1 MEEFVEEQRSPQ
13 IPPHQ
18 ALSDQQVQARMVS
31 VRALRA
37 VLQMPPQ
44 SAATFRSCHSL
55 PLHPNDFEAP
65 LLLANGQKKPVP
77 WRPPSASQALVA
89 RRIPEQAA
97 EPARKPVRLKER
109 LREHREMAS
118 ELLKGHSTRREDRQT
133 ADALHPPHEKTAGE
147 DLQAKAMSG
156 LALSADELA
165 TLRRENDDAAHA
177 EHTAKLASATS
188 SAAWQSPRLTGSPT
202 RTVPSEELA
211 RERRK
216 HEATRQQLTWQQHEA
231 QSAAAQAAQAARQA
245 EKQLQLQLIE
255 RLGACEVA
263 LASKGEQIY
272 ELERANRELEAQ
284 LERAR
289 HELSAQLE
297 AAELG
302 EHTQLDVAEL
312 CDTSRRTRRGVT
324 AQMDSA
330 QLGTVQPSRNELE
343 AQLEGFETTIAQL
356 EASQRGR
363 RHVASAQLEGGQ
375 CHVASAQLEGGQ
387 CHVASAQL
395 EGGQCHVASAQL
407 EGGQCHVA
415 TQLEGGRCQGQVAQ
429 HDLGV
434 QLEAALARISQL
446 AAQLEAA
453 QREVEAARRVAEVA
467 KPAPLPPHPARLR
480 RRVVRRAPQ
489 DDEKEAE
496 AEDDTAATAHASSLK
511 ALGIVLGVVLGVGA
525 ETEPSAAPTDAM
537 SSPRKASAE
546 GFGVEVM
553 EPRSATPAA
562 ALPPP
567 ATVADGSSQPGATLA
582 QPPRA
587 SSAAAEAQVRQ
598 MEAQMRQGV
607 STMEEQQAR
616 FVAELEESH
625 ERERQAWE
633 RRSIAL
639 ERTHKAAIAQAR
651 AAHAKESAALIET
664 RRQLDTALE
673 SAASLARPSDGSS
686 EAPSRAPLLA
696 RPSDGSSEAPSRA
709 PLLAR
714 QAEARRA
721 PPASPRSR
729 MAPVPLTLAGS
740 IHEVMEKERMAKH
753 HHDAMEDLYD
763 LESNLESD
771 LEPLASQQDLTR
783 DGADD
788 RADDGAD
795 DGAAH
800 EEDED
805 LHALY
810 DAHEDEEAEEAARE
824 IERSRKHLVSLLLYP

>member
-1 MEEFVEEQRSPQ
+1 
-13 IPPHQ
+13 
-18 ALSDQQVQARMVS
+18 
-31 VRALRA
+31 
-37 VLQMPPQ
+37 MPLQ
-44 SAATFRSCHSL
+44 SAVTFRARHSL
-55 PLHPNDFEAP
+55 PLHPDDFEAP

-118 ELLKGHSTRREDRQT
+118 ELLKGRLTRREDRPT

-211 RERRK
+211 RERRE
-216 HEATRQQLTWQQHEA
+216 HEATRQQLSWQQHEA

-363 RHVASAQLEGGQ
+363 R
-375 CHVASAQLEGGQ
+375 
-387 CHVASAQL
+387 HVASAQL

-598 MEAQMRQGV
+598 MEAQMRQVV

-686 EAPSRAPLLA
+686 EAPLA
-696 RPSDGSSEAPSRA
+696 RPSDGPSEAPSRA

-788 RADDGAD
+788 SADDGAD

>member
-1 MEEFVEEQRSPQ
+1 MVESPSPQ

-18 ALSDQQVQARMVS
+18 ALTDQQVQARMVS

-77 WRPPSASQALVA
+77 WRPPSASQALVV

-165 TLRRENDDAAHA
+165 TLRRENDDEHA
-177 EHTAKLASATS
+177 AKLASATS

-211 RERRK
+211 RERRA
-216 HEATRQQLTWQQHEA
+216 HEATRQQLSWQQHEA
-231 QSAAAQAAQAARQA
+231 QSAAAQAAQAAREA

-255 RLGACEVA
+255 RLGTCEVA
-263 LASKGEQIY
+263 LASKEEQISK
-272 ELERANRELEAQ
+272 LERVNRDLEAQ

-302 EHTQLDVAEL
+302 VHTQLNVPEL
-312 CDTSRRTRRGVT
+312 RDTSRQTRRGVT
-324 AQMDSA
+324 AQLATTQLDTA
-330 QLGTVQPSRNELE
+330 QLGTAQLGTAQPSRNELE
-343 AQLEGFETTIAQL
+343 AQLEGYVARLETTTAQL
-356 EASQRGR
+356 EASQRDG
-363 RHVASAQLEGGQ
+363 RHVASAQLESGQ
-375 CHVASAQLEGGQ
+375 CHVASAQLKSGQ

-395 EGGQCHVASAQL
+395 DGG
-407 EGGQCHVA
+407 
-415 TQLEGGRCQGQVAQ
+415 QGQVAT
-429 HDLGV
+429 HDLGA
-434 QLEAALARISQL
+434 QLEAALARISVL

-453 QREVEAARRVAEVA
+453 RREVEAASRVAEVT

-480 RRVVRRAPQ
+480 RRVVRRAPR
-489 DDEKEAE
+489 DDENEAE

-511 ALGIVLGVVLGVGA
+511 ALGIVLGVVLGVGDEMEPSA
-525 ETEPSAAPTDAM
+525 ASTDATSVSSVSSPTGDETEPSTDAM
-537 SSPRKASAE
+537 SSPRKAQAE

-553 EPRSATPAA
+553 GPRNATPAA

-567 ATVADGSSQPGATLA
+567 ATVADGSAPPAATL
-582 QPPRA
+582 P
-587 SSAAAEAQVRQ
+587 AQVRE
-598 MEAQMRQGV
+598 MEAQMREMDAQMRQV
-607 STMEEQQAR
+607 ISTMEEQQAR

-633 RRSIAL
+633 RRSVAL
-639 ERTHKAAIAQAR
+639 ERTHKAALAQAH
-651 AAHAKESAALIET
+651 AAHAKESAALRET

-673 SAASLARPSDGSS
+673 SAASLARPSDVSS
-686 EAPSRAPLLA
+686 EAPSCAPSLARPSDVSSEAPSCAPSLA
-696 RPSDGSSEAPSRA
+696 RPSDGSSEAPSCA
-709 PLLAR
+709 PSLARPSEGSSEAPSCAPSLAR
-714 QAEARRA
+714 QAEARHA

-740 IHEVMEKERMAKH
+740 IQEGLEKERVAKH
-753 HHDAMEDLYD
+753 PHDAMEDLYD
-763 LESNLESD
+763 L
-771 LEPLASQQDLTR
+771 
-783 DGADD
+783 
-788 RADDGAD
+788 
-795 DGAAH
+795 
-800 EEDED
+800 D

-824 IERSRKHLVSLLLYP
+824 IERSRKHLVSLLS

>member
-1 MEEFVEEQRSPQ
+1 
-13 IPPHQ
+13 
-18 ALSDQQVQARMVS
+18 
-31 VRALRA
+31 
-37 VLQMPPQ
+37 MPLQ
-44 SAATFRSCHSL
+44 SAVTFRARHSL

-118 ELLKGHSTRREDRQT
+118 ELLKGRLTRREDRPT

-211 RERRK
+211 RERRE
-216 HEATRQQLTWQQHEA
+216 HEATRQQLSWQQHEA

-387 CHVASAQL
+387 CHVA
-395 EGGQCHVASAQL
+395 
-407 EGGQCHVA
+407 

-525 ETEPSAAPTDAM
+525 ETEPSAAPTDATSVSSPTGAETEPSAAPTDAM

-567 ATVADGSSQPGATLA
+567 ATVADGSAQPGATLA

-598 MEAQMRQGV
+598 MEAQMRQVV

-673 SAASLARPSDGSS
+673 SAAS
-686 EAPSRAPLLA
+686 LA

-788 RADDGAD
+788 SADDGAD

>member
-1 MEEFVEEQRSPQ
+1 MVESPSPQ

-18 ALSDQQVQARMVS
+18 ALTDQQVQARMVS

-118 ELLKGHSTRREDRQT
+118 ELLNGHSTRREDRQT

-147 DLQAKAMSG
+147 DLQAKAMNG

-165 TLRRENDDAAHA
+165 TLRRENDDEHA
-177 EHTAKLASATS
+177 AKLASATS

-211 RERRK
+211 RERRE
-216 HEATRQQLTWQQHEA
+216 HEATRQQLSWQEHVA
-231 QSAAAQAAQAARQA
+231 QSAAAQAAQAAREA

-255 RLGACEVA
+255 RLGTCEVV
-263 LASKGEQIY
+263 LASKEEQIS
-272 ELERANRELEAQ
+272 ELERANRDLEAQ

-289 HELSAQLE
+289 HERSAQLE

-312 CDTSRRTRRGVT
+312 RDTSRQTRRGVT
-324 AQMDSA
+324 AQLATVQLATA
-330 QLGTVQPSRNELE
+330 QLGTVQLGTAQLGTAQPSRNELE
-343 AQLEGFETTIAQL
+343 AQLEMTTAQL
-356 EASQRGR
+356 EASQRDG
-363 RHVASAQLEGGQ
+363 RHVASAQLESGQ
-375 CHVASAQLEGGQ
+375 CHVASAQLESGQ

-395 EGGQCHVASAQL
+395 DGG
-407 EGGQCHVA
+407 
-415 TQLEGGRCQGQVAQ
+415 QGQVAT
-429 HDLGV
+429 HDLGA
-434 QLEAALARISQL
+434 QLEAALARISVL

-453 QREVEAARRVAEVA
+453 RREVEAASRVAEVT

-480 RRVVRRAPQ
+480 RRVVRRAPR
-489 DDEKEAE
+489 DDEIEAE
-496 AEDDTAATAHASSLK
+496 AEDDTAATAHVSSLK
-511 ALGIVLGVVLGVGA
+511 ALGIVLGVVLGVGDEMEPSAAPTDATSVSSVSSATGA
-525 ETEPSAAPTDAM
+525 ETKPSAAPTDAM
-537 SSPRKASAE
+537 SSPRKAQAE

-553 EPRSATPAA
+553 GPRNATPAA

-567 ATVADGSSQPGATLA
+567 ATVADGSATPAATL
-582 QPPRA
+582 P
-587 SSAAAEAQVRQ
+587 AQVRE
-598 MEAQMRQGV
+598 MEAQMREMDAQMRQV
-607 STMEEQQAR
+607 ISTMEEQQAR

-633 RRSIAL
+633 RRSVAL
-639 ERTHKAAIAQAR
+639 ERTHKAALAQAH
-651 AAHAKESAALIET
+651 AAHAKESAALRET

-686 EAPSRAPLLA
+686 EAPSW
-696 RPSDGSSEAPSRA
+696 APS
-709 PLLAR
+709 LAR
-714 QAEARRA
+714 QAEARHA
-721 PPASPRSR
+721 LPASPRSR

-740 IHEVMEKERMAKH
+740 IQEGLEKERVAKH
-753 HHDAMEDLYD
+753 PHDAMEDLYD
-763 LESNLESD
+763 L
-771 LEPLASQQDLTR
+771 
-783 DGADD
+783 
-788 RADDGAD
+788 
-795 DGAAH
+795 
-800 EEDED
+800 D

-824 IERSRKHLVSLLLYP
+824 IERSRKHLVSLLSYP

>member
-1 MEEFVEEQRSPQ
+1 
-13 IPPHQ
+13 
-18 ALSDQQVQARMVS
+18 
-31 VRALRA
+31 
-37 VLQMPPQ
+37 MPLQ
-44 SAATFRSCHSL
+44 SAVTFRARHSL

-118 ELLKGHSTRREDRQT
+118 ELLKGRLTRREDRPT

-211 RERRK
+211 RERRE

-363 RHVASAQLEGGQ
+363 R
-375 CHVASAQLEGGQ
+375 
-387 CHVASAQL
+387 HVASAQL

-567 ATVADGSSQPGATLA
+567 ATVADGSAHPAATLA
-582 QPPRA
+582 QPPPA

-598 MEAQMRQGV
+598 MEAQMREVV

-686 EAPSRAPLLA
+686 EAPLA
-696 RPSDGSSEAPSRA
+696 RPSDGPSEAPSRA

-788 RADDGAD
+788 SADDGAD

>member
-1 MEEFVEEQRSPQ
+1 
-13 IPPHQ
+13 
-18 ALSDQQVQARMVS
+18 
-31 VRALRA
+31 
-37 VLQMPPQ
+37 MPPQ

-118 ELLKGHSTRREDRQT
+118 ELLNGHSTRREDRQT

-165 TLRRENDDAAHA
+165 TLRRDNDDAAHA
-177 EHTAKLASATS
+177 EHAAKLASATS

-211 RERRK
+211 RERRE
-216 HEATRQQLTWQQHEA
+216 HEATRQQLSWQEHQA
-231 QSAAAQAAQAARQA
+231 QSAAAQAAQAAREA

-255 RLGACEVA
+255 RLGTCEVA
-263 LASKGEQIY
+263 LASKEEQISK
-272 ELERANRELEAQ
+272 LERANRDLEAQ

-302 EHTQLDVAEL
+302 VHTQLDVPEL
-312 CDTSRRTRRGVT
+312 RDTSRQTRRGVT
-324 AQMDSA
+324 AQLDTAQLDTA
-330 QLGTVQPSRNELE
+330 QLGTVQLGTAQPSRNELE
-343 AQLEGFETTIAQL
+343 AQLEMTTAQL
-356 EASQRGR
+356 EASQRDG
-363 RHVASAQLEGGQ
+363 RHVASAQLESGQ
-375 CHVASAQLEGGQ
+375 CHVASAQLESGQ

-395 EGGQCHVASAQL
+395 DGG
-407 EGGQCHVA
+407 
-415 TQLEGGRCQGQVAQ
+415 QGQVAT
-429 HDLGV
+429 HDLGA
-434 QLEAALARISQL
+434 QLEAALARISVL

-453 QREVEAARRVAEVA
+453 RREVEAASRIAEVT

-480 RRVVRRAPQ
+480 RRVVRRAPR
-489 DDEKEAE
+489 DDENEAE
-496 AEDDTAATAHASSLK
+496 AEDDTAATAHASSLR
-511 ALGIVLGVVLGVGA
+511 ALGIVLGVVLGVGD
-525 ETEPSAAPTDAM
+525 EMEPSAAPTDATSVSSVSSPTGDETKRSTDAM
-537 SSPRKASAE
+537 SSPRKAQAE

-553 EPRSATPAA
+553 GPRNATPAA

-567 ATVADGSSQPGATLA
+567 ATVADGSAPPAATL
-582 QPPRA
+582 P
-587 SSAAAEAQVRQ
+587 AQVRE
-598 MEAQMRQGV
+598 MEAQMRKMDAQMRQV
-607 STMEEQQAR
+607 ISTMEEQQAR

-633 RRSIAL
+633 RRSVAL
-639 ERTHKAAIAQAR
+639 ERTHKAALAQAH
-651 AAHAKESAALIET
+651 AAHAKESAALRET

-686 EAPSRAPLLA
+686 EAPSW
-696 RPSDGSSEAPSRA
+696 APS
-709 PLLAR
+709 LAR
-714 QAEARRA
+714 QAEARHA
-721 PPASPRSR
+721 LPASPRSR

-740 IHEVMEKERMAKH
+740 IQEGLEKERVAKH
-753 HHDAMEDLYD
+753 PHDAMEDLYD
-763 LESNLESD
+763 L
-771 LEPLASQQDLTR
+771 
-783 DGADD
+783 
-788 RADDGAD
+788 
-795 DGAAH
+795 
-800 EEDED
+800 D

-824 IERSRKHLVSLLLYP
+824 IERSRKHLVSLLSYP

>member
-37 VLQMPPQ
+37 VLQMPPL
-44 SAATFRSCHSL
+44 SAVTFRARHSL

-118 ELLKGHSTRREDRQT
+118 ELLKGRLTRREDRPT

-211 RERRK
+211 RERRE

-387 CHVASAQL
+387 CHVA
-395 EGGQCHVASAQL
+395 
-407 EGGQCHVA
+407 

-525 ETEPSAAPTDAM
+525 ETEPSAAPTDATSVSSVLSPTGAETEPSAAPTDAM

-567 ATVADGSSQPGATLA
+567 ATVADGSAQPGATLA

-598 MEAQMRQGV
+598 MEAQMRQVV

-673 SAASLARPSDGSS
+673 SAAS
-686 EAPSRAPLLA
+686 LA

-788 RADDGAD
+788 SADDGAD

>member
-1 MEEFVEEQRSPQ
+1 
-13 IPPHQ
+13 
-18 ALSDQQVQARMVS
+18 
-31 VRALRA
+31 
-37 VLQMPPQ
+37 MPLQ
-44 SAATFRSCHSL
+44 SAVTFRARHSL

-118 ELLKGHSTRREDRQT
+118 ELLKGRLTRREDRPT

-211 RERRK
+211 RERRE

-324 AQMDSA
+324 AQMDTA

-363 RHVASAQLEGGQ
+363 R
-375 CHVASAQLEGGQ
+375 
-387 CHVASAQL
+387 HVASAQL

-537 SSPRKASAE
+537 TSPRKASAE

-582 QPPRA
+582 QPPPA
-587 SSAAAEAQVRQ
+587 SSAAAEARVRQ
-598 MEAQMRQGV
+598 MEAQMRQVV

-788 RADDGAD
+788 SADDGAD

-824 IERSRKHLVSLLLYP
+824 IERSRKQLVSLLLYP

>member
-37 VLQMPPQ
+37 VLQMPPL
-44 SAATFRSCHSL
+44 SAVTFRARHSL

-118 ELLKGHSTRREDRQT
+118 ELLKGRLTRREDRPT

-211 RERRK
+211 RERRE

-324 AQMDSA
+324 AQMDTA

-363 RHVASAQLEGGQ
+363 R
-375 CHVASAQLEGGQ
+375 
-387 CHVASAQL
+387 HVASAQL

-496 AEDDTAATAHASSLK
+496 AEDDTAATAHASSLT
-511 ALGIVLGVVLGVGA
+511 ALRMVLGVVLGVGA

-553 EPRSATPAA
+553 SSPRKASAEGFGVDVMEPRSATPAA

-567 ATVADGSSQPGATLA
+567 ATVADGSAQPGATLA

-598 MEAQMRQGV
+598 MEAQMRQVV

-696 RPSDGSSEAPSRA
+696 RPSDGPSEAPSRA

-788 RADDGAD
+788 SADDGAD

>member
-37 VLQMPPQ
+37 VLQMPPL
-44 SAATFRSCHSL
+44 SAVTFRARHSL

-118 ELLKGHSTRREDRQT
+118 ELLKGRLTRREDRPT

-211 RERRK
+211 RERRE

-324 AQMDSA
+324 AQMDTA

-363 RHVASAQLEGGQ
+363 R
-375 CHVASAQLEGGQ
+375 HVASAQLEGGQ

-525 ETEPSAAPTDAM
+525 ETEPSAAPTDATSVSSVLSPTGAETEPSAAPTDAM

-567 ATVADGSSQPGATLA
+567 ATVADGSAQPGATLA

-598 MEAQMRQGV
+598 MEAQMRQVV

-673 SAASLARPSDGSS
+673 SAASLARPSDG
-686 EAPSRAPLLA
+686 P
-696 RPSDGSSEAPSRA
+696 SEAPSRA

-788 RADDGAD
+788 SADDGAD

>member
-1 MEEFVEEQRSPQ
+1 
-13 IPPHQ
+13 
-18 ALSDQQVQARMVS
+18 
-31 VRALRA
+31 
-37 VLQMPPQ
+37 MPLQ
-44 SAATFRSCHSL
+44 SAVTFRARHSL
-55 PLHPNDFEAP
+55 PLHPDDFEAP

-118 ELLKGHSTRREDRQT
+118 ELLKGRLTRREDRPT

-211 RERRK
+211 RERRE

-324 AQMDSA
+324 AQMDTA

-363 RHVASAQLEGGQ
+363 R
-375 CHVASAQLEGGQ
+375 
-387 CHVASAQL
+387 
-395 EGGQCHVASAQL
+395 HVASAQL

-525 ETEPSAAPTDAM
+525 ETEPSAAPTDATSVSSVLSPTGAETEPSAAPTDAM

-582 QPPRA
+582 QPPPA

-598 MEAQMRQGV
+598 MEAQMRQVV

-696 RPSDGSSEAPSRA
+696 RPSDGPSEAPSRA

-788 RADDGAD
+788 SADDGAD

>member
-1 MEEFVEEQRSPQ
+1 MVEPPSPQ
-13 IPPHQ
+13 IPPQQ
-18 ALSDQQVQARMVS
+18 ALTDQQVQARMVS

-165 TLRRENDDAAHA
+165 KLRRENDDAAHA
-177 EHTAKLASATS
+177 EHAAKLASATS

-211 RERRK
+211 RERRE
-216 HEATRQQLTWQQHEA
+216 HEATRQKLSWQQHEA
-231 QSAAAQAAQAARQA
+231 QSAAAQAAQAAREA

-255 RLGACEVA
+255 RLGTCEVA
-263 LASKGEQIY
+263 IASKEEQIS
-272 ELERANRELEAQ
+272 ELERANRDLEAQ

-312 CDTSRRTRRGVT
+312 RDTSRQTRRGVT
-324 AQMDSA
+324 AQLDTA

-343 AQLEGFETTIAQL
+343 AQLEGYIARLETTTAQL
-356 EASQRGR
+356 ETSQRDG
-363 RHVASAQLEGGQ
+363 RHVVSAQLESGQ

-387 CHVASAQL
+387 CQ
-395 EGGQCHVASAQL
+395 
-407 EGGQCHVA
+407 VA
-415 TQLEGGRCQGQVAQ
+415 T

-434 QLEAALARISQL
+434 QLEAALARISAL

-453 QREVEAARRVAEVA
+453 RREVEAAKRVAEVT

-480 RRVVRRAPQ
+480 RRVVRRTPR
-489 DDEKEAE
+489 DDENVAE

-511 ALGIVLGVVLGVGA
+511 ALGIALGVVLGVGA
-525 ETEPSAAPTDAM
+525 ETKPSAAPTDATSVSSSTGAETEPSTDAM
-537 SSPRKASAE
+537 SSPRKAQAE

-553 EPRSATPAA
+553 GPRNATPAA

-567 ATVADGSSQPGATLA
+567 ATVADGSAPPAATL
-582 QPPRA
+582 P
-587 SSAAAEAQVRQ
+587 AQVRE
-598 MEAQMRQGV
+598 MEAQMREMEAQMREMDAQMRQV
-607 STMEEQQAR
+607 ISTKEEQQAR
-616 FVAELEESH
+616 FVAALEESH

-633 RRSIAL
+633 RRSVAL
-639 ERTHKAAIAQAR
+639 ERTHKAALAQAH
-651 AAHAKESAALIET
+651 AAHAKESAALRET

-686 EAPSRAPLLA
+686 EAPAW
-696 RPSDGSSEAPSRA
+696 APS
-709 PLLAR
+709 LAR
-714 QAEARRA
+714 QAEARHA

-729 MAPVPLTLAGS
+729 RAPVPLTLAGS
-740 IHEVMEKERMAKH
+740 IHEGLEKERVAKH
-753 HHDAMEDLYD
+753 LHNAMEDLYD
-763 LESNLESD
+763 L
-771 LEPLASQQDLTR
+771 
-783 DGADD
+783 
-788 RADDGAD
+788 
-795 DGAAH
+795 
-800 EEDED
+800 D

-810 DAHEDEEAEEAARE
+810 DAHEDEEAEEVARE
-824 IERSRKHLVSLLLYP
+824 IERSRKHLVSLLSYP

>member
-1 MEEFVEEQRSPQ
+1 MVESPSPQ

-18 ALSDQQVQARMVS
+18 ALTDQQVQARMVS

-165 TLRRENDDAAHA
+165 TLRRENDDEHA
-177 EHTAKLASATS
+177 AKLASATS

-211 RERRK
+211 RERRE
-216 HEATRQQLTWQQHEA
+216 HEATRQQLSWQQHEA
-231 QSAAAQAAQAARQA
+231 QSAAAQAAQAAREA

-255 RLGACEVA
+255 RLGTCEVA
-263 LASKGEQIY
+263 LASKEEQISK
-272 ELERANRELEAQ
+272 LERANRDLEAQ

-302 EHTQLDVAEL
+302 VHTQLNVPEL
-312 CDTSRRTRRGVT
+312 RDTSRQTRRGVT
-324 AQMDSA
+324 AQLDTA
-330 QLGTVQPSRNELE
+330 QLDTAQLGTVQLGTVQPSRNELE
-343 AQLEGFETTIAQL
+343 AQLEMTTAQL
-356 EASQRGR
+356 EASQRDG
-363 RHVASAQLEGGQ
+363 RHVASAQLESGQ
-375 CHVASAQLEGGQ
+375 CHVASAQLESGQ

-395 EGGQCHVASAQL
+395 DGG
-407 EGGQCHVA
+407 
-415 TQLEGGRCQGQVAQ
+415 QGQVVT
-429 HDLGV
+429 HDLGA
-434 QLEAALARISQL
+434 QLEAALARISVL

-453 QREVEAARRVAEVA
+453 RREVEAASRVAEVT

-480 RRVVRRAPQ
+480 RRVVRRAPR
-489 DDEKEAE
+489 DDENEAE
-496 AEDDTAATAHASSLK
+496 AEDDTAATAHASSLR
-511 ALGIVLGVVLGVGA
+511 ALGIVLGVVLGVGDEMEPSA
-525 ETEPSAAPTDAM
+525 APTDATSVSSVSSPTGAKTKPSAAPTDAM
-537 SSPRKASAE
+537 SSPRKAQAE

-553 EPRSATPAA
+553 GPRNATPAA

-567 ATVADGSSQPGATLA
+567 ATVADGSAPPAATL
-582 QPPRA
+582 P
-587 SSAAAEAQVRQ
+587 AQVRE
-598 MEAQMRQGV
+598 MEAQMREIDAQMRQV
-607 STMEEQQAR
+607 ISTMEEQQAR

-633 RRSIAL
+633 RRSVAL
-639 ERTHKAAIAQAR
+639 ERTHKAALAQAH
-651 AAHAKESAALIET
+651 AAHAKESAALRET

-686 EAPSRAPLLA
+686 EAPSC
-696 RPSDGSSEAPSRA
+696 APS
-709 PLLAR
+709 LAR
-714 QAEARRA
+714 QAEARHA

-729 MAPVPLTLAGS
+729 IAPVPLTLAGS
-740 IHEVMEKERMAKH
+740 IQEGLEKERVPKH
-753 HHDAMEDLYD
+753 LHDAMEDLYD
-763 LESNLESD
+763 L
-771 LEPLASQQDLTR
+771 
-783 DGADD
+783 
-788 RADDGAD
+788 
-795 DGAAH
+795 
-800 EEDED
+800 D

-824 IERSRKHLVSLLLYP
+824 IERSRKHLVSLLSYP

>member
-1 MEEFVEEQRSPQ
+1 MEEQRSPQ
-13 IPPHQ
+13 IPPHL

-44 SAATFRSCHSL
+44 SAVTFRARHSL

-118 ELLKGHSTRREDRQT
+118 ELLKGRLTRREDRQT

-211 RERRK
+211 RERRE
-216 HEATRQQLTWQQHEA
+216 HEATQQQLTWQQHEA

-272 ELERANRELEAQ
+272 ELERANRELERANRELEAQ

-312 CDTSRRTRRGVT
+312 CDTSRQTRRGVT
-324 AQMDSA
+324 AQMDTA

-387 CHVASAQL
+387 CHVA
-395 EGGQCHVASAQL
+395 
-407 EGGQCHVA
+407 

-429 HDLGV
+429 HDLGA

-511 ALGIVLGVVLGVGA
+511 ALGIVLGVVIGVGA

-567 ATVADGSSQPGATLA
+567 ATVADGSAHPAATLA
-582 QPPRA
+582 QPPPA

-598 MEAQMRQGV
+598 MEAQMRQVV

-696 RPSDGSSEAPSRA
+696 RPSDGPSEAPSRA

-788 RADDGAD
+788 SADDGAD